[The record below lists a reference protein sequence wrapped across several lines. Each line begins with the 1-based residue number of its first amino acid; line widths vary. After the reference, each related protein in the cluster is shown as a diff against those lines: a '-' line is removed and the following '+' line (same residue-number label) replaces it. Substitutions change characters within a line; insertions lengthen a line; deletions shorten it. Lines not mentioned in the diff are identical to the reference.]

1 MWYRDSKEVYY
12 NELKKLLLKCDNESR
27 IEFEQSDEGK
37 FLWNKFD
44 KAMKEYLK
52 KNKLRNQ
59 IKKQF
64 GVIKS

>member
-52 KNKLRNQ
+52 KNKL
-59 IKKQF
+59 
-64 GVIKS
+64 